1 MNNHV
6 KNYGRIINEIKD
18 LHDKKNADYAGSEDS
33 LANLRMCEKM
43 GMTPFMGVVVRL
55 SDKFCRLMRFC
66 KTKELAVK
74 DEGIKDTLKDIVNY
88 AIFAIIFLEEEEDK
102 KKLVGGTLSTTTREI
117 DPALIDPGCDGVS
130 YQVLEDAG
138 LQC

>member
-1 MNNHV
+1 
-6 KNYGRIINEIKD
+6 
-18 LHDKKNADYAGSEDS
+18 
-33 LANLRMCEKM
+33 
-43 GMTPFMGVVVRL
+43 MTPFIGVVVRL

-74 DEGIKDTLKDIVNY
+74 EEGIKDTLKDIVNY

-130 YQVLEDAG
+130 YQGLEDAG